1 MCSAE
6 KSGFLQYFN
15 LVILRSQRSPM
26 QREAESA
33 ALHFL
38 LSPSITL
45 KDVSSQH
52 GRIGGFAQKP
62 SVIEVPL
69 NLQKHE
75 IPAKKKRTNLTVKE
89 RYILRKQLPPQKTL
103 INIY

>member
-1 MCSAE
+1 
-6 KSGFLQYFN
+6 
-15 LVILRSQRSPM
+15 M

-52 GRIGGFAQKP
+52 GRIRGFAQKP

-75 IPAKKKRTNLTVKE
+75 IPAKKRTDILVKE
-89 RYILRKQLPPQKTL
+89 RYILRKQPPQKP
-103 INIY
+103 